1 MRHRLLSGTLVTM
14 KTLLLARHAKS
25 DWDMA
30 GLRDHDR
37 PLNAR
42 GRRDAP
48 LMARRLSDAGVG
60 LQRIVSSTA
69 TRAHSTA
76 ARYAAAFGLAVF
88 DEPALYAASAR
99 TILAV
104 ASGLPDD
111 LEVAMLVGHNPGMA
125 DAVAELT
132 GSFVEFPTCAVA
144 ECVVEVGSWS
154 ELIEGSGTLRRL
166 RTPRAGV
173 TDRRGSPTRPTP

>member
-1 MRHRLLSGTLVTM
+1 M

-25 DWDMA
+25 DWGMA

-42 GRRDAP
+42 GGRDAP
-48 LMARRLSDAGVG
+48 AMAQRLRDEGVG

-69 TRAHSTA
+69 IRARRTA
-76 ARYAAAFGLAVF
+76 EEYAAAFELAVAE
-88 DEPALYAASAR
+88 EPALYAASAR
-99 TILAV
+99 TILGIAG
-104 ASGLPDD
+104 ALPDD
-111 LEVAMLVGHNPGMA
+111 VEVAMLVGHNPGMA

-144 ECVVEVGSWS
+144 ECAVDVDSWS

-166 RTPRAGV
+166 RTPRA
-173 TDRRGSPTRPTP
+173 

>member
-1 MRHRLLSGTLVTM
+1 M

-25 DWDMA
+25 DWDVA

-42 GRRDAP
+42 GLRDAP
-48 LMARRLSDAGVG
+48 AMARRLVVEGIA

-69 TRAHSTA
+69 VRARRTA
-76 ARYAAAFGLAVF
+76 AEYAAAFGLGQ
-88 DEPALYAASAR
+88 DEDPDLYAASDR
-99 TILAV
+99 TILRV
-104 ASGLPDD
+104 AASLPDD
-111 LEVAMLVGHNPGMA
+111 VEVAMLVGHNPGMA

-144 ECVVEVGSWS
+144 ECSVDVGSWS
-154 ELIEGSGTLRRL
+154 ELIEGSGRLRRL
-166 RTPRAGV
+166 RTPHG
-173 TDRRGSPTRPTP
+173 

>member
-1 MRHRLLSGTLVTM
+1 MGRAAEAARWHVVSM

-48 LMARRLSDAGVG
+48 AMARRLRDEGVD
-60 LQRIVSSTA
+60 LQRIVSSSA

-76 ARYAAAFGLAVF
+76 DAYAAAFGLAVIE
-88 DEPALYAASAR
+88 DPALYAASAR

-104 ASGLPDD
+104 AAMLPDD
-111 LEVAMLVGHNPGMA
+111 VGGAMLVGHNPGMA
-125 DAVAELT
+125 DAVEELT
-132 GSFVEFPTCAVA
+132 GSVVEFPTCAVA
-144 ECVVEVGSWS
+144 ECSVDVGSWS
-154 ELIEGSGTLRRL
+154 ELIEGSGRLLRL
-166 RTPRAGV
+166 RTPR
-173 TDRRGSPTRPTP
+173 D